1 MRRRTDFL
9 TLEAS
14 FVIRRHA
21 FYILRRFE
29 AIKCASKTNCF
40 VCTSFMWIHRKSFVS
55 AKTNATATRGI
66 IDANAK
72 IVAPNVA
79 AFVNAEWTVLR
90 HRQLNCRTCWVI
102 ARLHDRWP
110 MPSGNSYIQI
120 IPREKFIVYSLALS
134 SPAQLFQTEMSNG
147 IQWRRDLYVI
157 SSSASRRSCRDA
169 KWWTNINL

>member
-21 FYILRRFE
+21 FYIFRRFE

-55 AKTNATATRGI
+55 AETNATATRGI

-79 AFVNAEWTVLR
+79 RHLLMQNEQFCAIDSLTAELVESLLDCTIDGRCHREIHTYKLYRVKSSSSTLSLSRRR
-90 HRQLNCRTCWVI
+90 HTTLPN
-102 ARLHDRWP
+102 
-110 MPSGNSYIQI
+110 GNVERNS
-120 IPREKFIVYSLALS
+120 VV
-134 SPAQLFQTEMSNG
+134 
-147 IQWRRDLYVI
+147 YVI
-157 SSSASRRSCRDA
+157 SSSASRRCCRDA